1 MAERDGSDRAKP
13 IGDAELAPHIVLM
26 FEQAEEQLPA
36 GVIGVVVRHEG
47 DRRVQDDPEQ
57 HGDAPERIKVVS
69 AIGRVAQIDGLG
81 VG

>member
-1 MAERDGSDRAKP
+1 
-13 IGDAELAPHIVLM
+13 
-26 FEQAEEQLPA
+26 
-36 GVIGVVVRHEG
+36 
-47 DRRVQDDPEQ
+47 VQDDPEQ

>member
-1 MAERDGSDRAKP
+1 MD
-13 IGDAELAPHIVLM
+13 VL
-26 FEQAEEQLPA
+26 EQAEEQLPA

-47 DRRVQDDPEQ
+47 DCGVQDDPEE

-69 AIGRVAQIDGLG
+69 TIGRVAQVDGLG